1 MTLTKKIL
9 ALSTG
14 LLFSI
19 SAWAESIAIVDVQRV
34 LSAMPQ
40 SAAMAQALQQEF
52 AGETEELKKLESDI
66 KFNIEKFQRESM
78 TMSQE
83 QQDELRTQIQQMQ
96 QTFQAKVKP
105 FEENMR
111 RRQAEERNKMMAI
124 IKQALDQVAAE
135 KKLDLVFQA
144 QGVAFAKEEKD
155 ITDLVIEKA
164 SKIK

>member
-1 MTLTKKIL
+1 MTLAKKIL

-14 LLFSI
+14 VLFSLG
-19 SAWAESIAIVDVQRV
+19 AWAESIAVVDVQQV
-34 LSAMPQ
+34 LEKMPQ
-40 SAAMAQALQQEF
+40 SAAVAQSLQQEF

-83 QQDELRTQIQQMQ
+83 QQEKLRGEIETMQ

-105 FEENMR
+105 LQENMR

-124 IKQALDQVAAE
+124 IKTALDEVAAE
-135 KKLDLVFQA
+135 KNLDVVFQA
-144 QGVAFAKEEKD
+144 QGVAFAKEGKD
-155 ITDLVIEKA
+155 ITTLVIEKA
-164 SKIK
+164 SKVK